1 MVLVVALILSYLPL
15 GCYGFNHSAWVG
27 GGIIVDI
34 SAPDEVK
41 GGTVVNI
48 EIEIRVPQDV
58 DIQYFNIRIEQS
70 FDTLYAKTLWQN
82 QKLAKDFKYV
92 DLISVQTKSVLFSET
107 LWLYI
112 ESKYS
117 DKYGGVYTTSPRFEV
132 CVVRPMTYENLSR
145 AYENLIFN
153 LTRLESKYQSLSYDY
168 NTLQRGYNESLKN
181 YFELYDKYTSL
192 HTNHTMLL
200 DRFETIE
207 KAYYEAESKIRSL
220 ESEKGLYASTSAIF
234 IITAIAEGG
243 IILWLRK
250 RVALKVKKAS
260 EEKGEARSP

>member
-1 MVLVVALILSYLPL
+1 MVLVVIFILSYFSL
-15 GCYGFNHSAWVG
+15 GCDGFNHNAWVG
-27 GGIIVDI
+27 GGIIIDI

-41 GGTVVNI
+41 GGTMVNI
-48 EIEIRVPQDV
+48 EIEIRVLQDV
-58 DIQYFNIRIEQS
+58 DIQYFNIRVEQF

-82 QKLAKDFKYV
+82 QKLAKDFEYV
-92 DLISVQTKSVLFSET
+92 DIMSVQTKSVFFSES
-107 LWLYI
+107 LQLCI

-117 DKYGGVYTTSPRFEV
+117 DGYWIYTTSPRFEV
-132 CVVRPMTYENLSR
+132 CVIRPMTYENLSQT
-145 AYENLIFN
+145 YEGLKFN
-153 LTRLESKYQSLSYDY
+153 YTRLKNEYQSLSYDY
-168 NTLQRGYNESLKN
+168 DILQQRYNESLKN

-220 ESEKGLYASTSAIF
+220 ESEKGIYASTSAIF
-234 IITAIAEGG
+234 IIAAIAEGG

-250 RVALKVKKAS
+250 RVAPKNQENL
-260 EEKGEARSP
+260 